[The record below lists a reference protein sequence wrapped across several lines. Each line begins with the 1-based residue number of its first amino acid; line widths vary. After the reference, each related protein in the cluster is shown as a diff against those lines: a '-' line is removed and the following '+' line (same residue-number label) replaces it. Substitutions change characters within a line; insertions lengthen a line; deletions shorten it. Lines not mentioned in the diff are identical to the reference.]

1 MKVLVDTPVWP
12 LALRI
17 QPNTEADERAVKE
30 LTELVRES
38 RVVMIGLICQ
48 EIQSGISDEGKF
60 ETLRQKLRA
69 FDDEVLTTVRT
80 RRRSRNLKGGL
91 DPMAEK
97 KPRHMTLNR
106 FLVQRQRVYPGAAGE
121 LTRVMDQVGTVGKI
135 ISSYMRRAALEA
147 LTGLTG
153 EVNVQGEQVRKLDEV
168 GNTIFVEAFEYV
180 DIVGAIV
187 SEEMDQPLIL
197 ASDRAPG
204 RYVVLV
210 DPIDGSSNLD
220 VDCVIGS
227 IFSVRS
233 LKGSVEESILRK
245 GTDQVAA
252 GYIMYGTSTILVY
265 SAGDG
270 VHSFVL
276 DEEIGEFVLDHDSVR
291 MPDRGKTMASNFS
304 NYGIWGEPARR
315 FADTLAAA
323 EKDRYSLRYS
333 GTLVADLHQIL
344 HRGGIY
350 FYPEDDTRPKG
361 KLRLLYECAPLALIA
376 EQAGGGATTGRM
388 RVSDI
393 QPESVHQ
400 RIPFA
405 IGSRYE
411 IERYDE
417 AYRGTVPGLRIL

>member
-1 MKVLVDTPVWP
+1 MT
-12 LALRI
+12 
-17 QPNTEADERAVKE
+17 
-30 LTELVRES
+30 
-38 RVVMIGLICQ
+38 
-48 EIQSGISDEGKF
+48 
-60 ETLRQKLRA
+60 
-69 FDDEVLTTVRT
+69 
-80 RRRSRNLKGGL
+80 
-91 DPMAEK
+91 EK

-135 ISSYMRRAALEA
+135 ISSYMRRAALET

-153 EVNVQGEQVRKLDEV
+153 NVNVQGEQVRRLDEV

-187 SEEMDQPLIL
+187 SEEMDQPLVI
-197 ASDRAPG
+197 ASNGAPG
-204 RYVVLV
+204 TYVVLV

-233 LKGSVEESILRK
+233 LKNSVEESILRK
-245 GTDQVAA
+245 GADQVAA

-265 SAGDG
+265 TAGDG

-276 DEEIGEFVLDHDSVR
+276 DEEIGEFVLDHDNVC
-291 MPDRGKTMASNFS
+291 MPDRGKTMASNFG
-304 NYGIWGEPARR
+304 NYGIWSEPARR
-315 FADTLAAA
+315 FADSLATD
-323 EKDRYSLRYS
+323 ENDRYVLRYS
-333 GTLVADLHQIL
+333 GALVADLHQIL

-350 FYPEDDTRPKG
+350 FYPEDITRPKG

-376 EQAGGGATTGRM
+376 EQAGGGATTGKT
-388 RVSDI
+388 RVSDV

-405 IGSRYE
+405 IGSKYEIDRYE
-411 IERYDE
+411 E
-417 AYRGTVPGLRIL
+417 AYRGAGRFRS